1 MLYGIY
7 GIAKDTVTAQIK
19 HPITAEFKTEPDIY
33 NVESVKFTD
42 ISPQEE
48 GADVTV
54 SNNSKEDKNFLIVM
68 SAWSG
73 DMFIKNKIIR
83 LAVPKNSKNEASVT
97 LDGLETGNSIEIYV
111 IDNESDIPKLISD
124 EVYKTNF

>member
-1 MLYGIY
+1 
-7 GIAKDTVTAQIK
+7 
-19 HPITAEFKTEPDIY
+19 
-33 NVESVKFTD
+33 
-42 ISPQEE
+42 
-48 GADVTV
+48 
-54 SNNSKEDKNFLIVM
+54 
-68 SAWSG
+68 
-73 DMFIKNKIIR
+73 MFIKNKIIR